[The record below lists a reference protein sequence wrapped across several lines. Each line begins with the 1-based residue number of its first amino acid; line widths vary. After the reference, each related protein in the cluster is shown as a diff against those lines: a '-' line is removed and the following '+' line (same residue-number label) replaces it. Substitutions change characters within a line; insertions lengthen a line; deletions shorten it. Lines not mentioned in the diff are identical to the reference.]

1 VENGGLRQ
9 GRFTCDKGVFTLT
22 NTGGRRNLRSAGS
35 KRWPEEIE
43 AFPEH
48 PMRSTLRS
56 ALGSES
62 ITGAA
67 EACSDDRER
76 LCREDK
82 LGCARGVFWALVF
95 QAAAAVVVAVC
106 WSLHIL
112 AW

>member
-1 VENGGLRQ
+1 VKNGGLRQ
-9 GRFTCDKGVFTLT
+9 GHFTCDKEVLTLT
-22 NTGGRRNLRSAGS
+22 NTGGRRNLRSAGG
-35 KRWPEEIE
+35 KRWPEAIE

-48 PMRSTLRS
+48 SMRSTLGI

-62 ITGAA
+62 ITGVA

-82 LGCARGVFWALVF
+82 LGCARGVFWVLVF
-95 QAAAAVVVAVC
+95 QAAAAVAVAVC

-112 AW
+112 VR

>member
-1 VENGGLRQ
+1 VKNGGLRQ
-9 GRFTCDKGVFTLT
+9 GHFTCDKEVLTLT
-22 NTGGRRNLRSAGS
+22 TGGRRNLRSAGG
-35 KRWPEEIE
+35 KRWPEAIE

-48 PMRSTLRS
+48 SMRSTLGI

-62 ITGAA
+62 ITGVA

-82 LGCARGVFWALVF
+82 LGCARGVFWVLVF
-95 QAAAAVVVAVC
+95 QAAAAVAVAVC

-112 AW
+112 VR

>member
-1 VENGGLRQ
+1 VENGDLRQ
-9 GRFTCDKGVFTLT
+9 GHFTCDKEVLTLT
-22 NTGGRRNLRSAGS
+22 NTGGRRNLRNAGS
-35 KRWPEEIE
+35 KRWPKAIE

-48 PMRSTLRS
+48 SMRSTLRI

-62 ITGAA
+62 VTRVA